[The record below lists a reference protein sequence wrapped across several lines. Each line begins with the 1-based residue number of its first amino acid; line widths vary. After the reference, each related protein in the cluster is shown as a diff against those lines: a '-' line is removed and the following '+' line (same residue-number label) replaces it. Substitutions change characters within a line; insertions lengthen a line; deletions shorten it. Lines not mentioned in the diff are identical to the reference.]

1 MKILIVSAT
10 NFEIKQ
16 LLNDLI
22 YIKQI
27 NSYLS
32 SYKYNDLH
40 IDVLITGIGM
50 IFTIYRLTKILSE
63 KKYDLAINAGI
74 AGSFSKKLKIGKV
87 VNITKDEFSDLG
99 IEYSE
104 GFYTLFDK
112 KLVNKNDF
120 PFKNGVLIN
129 ERFFKNSVINKLL
142 KVSGIT
148 VNTAHCKQD
157 SIEKIK
163 IKFKADIE
171 TMEGAAFFYVCMY
184 ENISFLQIRA
194 ISNYVEQ
201 RNEKNWNIPLAVK
214 NLSST
219 LIDFFSNVASQIN

>member
-10 NFEIKQ
+10 KFEIKQ

-22 YIKQI
+22 YIKQV

-32 SYKYNDLH
+32 SYKYNNLH

-50 IFTIYRLTKILSE
+50 IFTIYCITKILSE
-63 KKYDLAINAGI
+63 RKYDLAINAGI
-74 AGSFSKKLKIGKV
+74 AGSFYKKLKIGKV

-112 KLVNKNDF
+112 KLINENDF
-120 PFKNGVLIN
+120 PFKKSILIN
-129 ERFFKNSVINKLL
+129 DTSVKNSVINKLL

-157 SIEKIK
+157 SIEKVK

-171 TMEGAAFFYVCMY
+171 TMEGAAFFYVCLC
-184 ENISFLQIRA
+184 ENIPFLQIRA

-201 RNEKNWNIPLAVK
+201 RNEKNWNIPLAIK
-214 NLSST
+214 NLCLT
-219 LIDFFSNVASQIN
+219 LIDFFSNVT